1 MATLDKSYSTLI
13 TIPDYYQR
21 FNYLKLS
28 GDVGF
33 QTFGSHRYL
42 NQAFYASA
50 EWKEFRRDVILRD
63 DGRDMAHPDVPIQ
76 GRIYI
81 HHLNPIS
88 IEDLLHKRLDIL
100 LNPENAVCVS
110 YNTHQAI
117 HYGSI
122 DLLGSITLVERRPG
136 DTCPWK
142 GVD

>member
-1 MATLDKSYSTLI
+1 MALDKSYSTLI

-21 FNYLKLS
+21 FNYLKLN
-28 GDVGF
+28 GEVGF

-42 NQAFYASA
+42 NQAFYNSA
-50 EWKEFRRDVILRD
+50 EWKEFRRRIILRD
-63 DGRDMAHPDVPIQ
+63 NGNDLAHTDVPIQ
-76 GRIYI
+76 GQIYI

-88 IEDLLHKRLDIL
+88 IEDILQKRLDIL
-100 LNPENAVCVS
+100 LNPENVVCVS

-122 DLLGSITLVERRPG
+122 DLLGPITLVERRPN

-142 GVD
+142 GVV